1 MNLWKTT
8 SFFVFFGKKLFTKA
22 SMWYNG
28 YINKRKE
35 RFMRIQIK
43 DKSNNGEVFV
53 WGLCGPKTIDHILNL
68 LNEDIRNV
76 NKSLRELQEV
86 L

>member
-1 MNLWKTT
+1 
-8 SFFVFFGKKLFTKA
+8 
-22 SMWYNG
+22 
-28 YINKRKE
+28 
-35 RFMRIQIK
+35 MRIQIK

-68 LNEDIRNV
+68 LNEDIKNV
-76 NKSLRELQEV
+76 NIALQDLKEV